1 MTNSNANIDSKSI
14 TQYKKE
20 EDRVTAEFL
29 KILHYGGHS
38 LVSYLFGEDFDL
50 PSNDIIVET
59 QVYGECSRPDGC
71 ISCECNYT
79 ILVESK
85 IYTNSINTKQLA
97 GHQSYIANKSSVFLL
112 YITPDETIPVEL
124 ENLYHVYWT
133 SWHSIVEQLDNYVKD
148 TQDRLIEYFVN
159 EFRKTVTIVV
169 YKQRR
174 VVEAD
179 NETPMTQAEDKEERV
194 IIVGGRWGEDV
205 AVKYNAYACQ
215 PDRYF
220 HPARYMAFCFDHRI
234 KYLFKIVD
242 EPIEHTGI
250 RELLPDNY
258 FNVKEPNYNGE
269 ERKFFRLELVK
280 EFNPEII
287 NDATDKYGKPCAYVQ
302 RQRYTTYDKIIN
314 AKVTSEL

>member
-1 MTNSNANIDSKSI
+1 MPNNNSSIDSKSI

-38 LVSYLFGEDFDL
+38 LVSYLFGEEFDL
-50 PSNDIIVET
+50 PSNDIIVES
-59 QVYGECSRPDGC
+59 QVYGGCSRPDGC
-71 ISCECNYT
+71 ISCDCNYT
-79 ILVESK
+79 IMVESK
-85 IYTNSINTKQLA
+85 IYTNSINIDQLA
-97 GHQSYIANKSSVFLL
+97 GHQTYIANNSSTFLL
-112 YITPDETIPVEL
+112 YITPDETIPVKL

-133 SWHSIVEQLDNYVKD
+133 NWRSIVEQLDNYVKD
-148 TQDRLIEYFVN
+148 TQDRLIEYLVN

-169 YKQRR
+169 YKERR

-179 NETPMTQAEDKEERV
+179 NGTTMIQTEDKEERV

-205 AVKYNAYACQ
+205 ALRYNAYACQ

-220 HPARYMAFCFDHRI
+220 HPARYITFCFDHRI
-234 KYLFKIVD
+234 KYLFKIIG
-242 EPIEHTGI
+242 EPIERTQISG
-250 RELLPDNY
+250 LFPDSY
-258 FNVKEPNYNGE
+258 FKAKEPHYNGD

-280 EFNPEII
+280 EFNPEIK

-302 RQRYTTYDKIIN
+302 RQRYTTYDKIIS
-314 AKVTSEL
+314 ARVTSEL